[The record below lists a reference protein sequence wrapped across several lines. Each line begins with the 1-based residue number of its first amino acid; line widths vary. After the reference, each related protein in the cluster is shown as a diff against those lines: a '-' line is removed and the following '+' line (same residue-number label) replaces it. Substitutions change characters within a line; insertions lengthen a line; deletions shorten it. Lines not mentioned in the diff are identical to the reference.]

1 MGDKMKKGLFVILT
15 AALTLFVG
23 CKNLLDEGRSSE
35 KAGEA
40 KNTTYLHIASP
51 VVQDN
56 TRTVLPDFTIE
67 SLSDFVFSLQGMKV
81 TSGNNST
88 EMETLGT
95 YAGMIEL
102 SRAEIPCSEGI
113 WSFVLVAMKDGTV
126 FSGQL
131 SRVQI
136 TSGENQLNFVLT
148 FDRTSLEGRGNLIFK
163 LDYASAE
170 CASDVKLVTAELLK
184 YDVITAS
191 EISIDDYP
199 ETILTPE
206 NCTVT
211 FNVKDLESGNY
222 RVKIYLYADAEKT
235 HLINTWRELAI
246 ITGGQTSIANR
257 KFDSLNEVYKITC
270 NLAGGSTFEGAP
282 LPSCYTRH
290 SGEITLPVVYK
301 TGYSFEGWFAEDDF
315 SGQVVEKIPAGST
328 GDKTFYAKWKV
339 SAITV
344 SLNER
349 KDISL
354 IWTIIGTSVKFEA
367 SAPSTSATSGA
378 SFIWKV
384 DGNTDTTASGNI
396 FTFNLL
402 SNEVG
407 TYEIEV
413 IHGDLSTMAVVK
425 VNSFDSYI
433 YVSASTTASDENDG
447 TVSSPLA
454 TIAKAVEKMNDSTK
468 DYTILIDG
476 MLGRSVDSTQ
486 LTSGQLIAEFE
497 PVVEESAWKYR
508 YKAPILAK
516 SITLM
521 GLNPM
526 NEDGEPVDGINPSFG
541 SDTNGKSTPVL
552 LIATSV
558 PVILQNL
565 KLSGG
570 FLKSGEALMIGGTY
584 RDENDEGVDVTANV
598 TIKDG
603 VLITKNNMWNEG
615 TSMYSMYQTMVRIG
629 PGCSC
634 KMEGGKIT
642 DNVSGLG
649 VLTVARNATFEM
661 TGGYIGGNHL
671 YPYFSGDYSVDPTII
686 LTCGV
691 LVVGPAADGSMPGGL
706 FKISGDAIV
715 DEIYLQEGAVV
726 TVAGA
731 LTSASKIQ
739 IEPKVYQEGAKVI
752 DVTDTSGLSLEGAR
766 DYFTVKAND
775 DAYWQI
781 LEDGTLFEGYLS
793 SVSGLSD
800 LLSSLSANTED
811 SPYKVSIDDSRTD
824 FDSLLNDVNQV
835 LTSGGKY
842 VWLSFKDSNF
852 TKIEGEFNK
861 YVTCLTIPESVTSL
875 GFIDGEGIQRF
886 KVASGNENFAVSG
899 VVLCSKDLNTIYR
912 WPPACTATVGTIP
925 VNVYSIADGAFAN
938 CLNIKEF
945 SVLEGNTYF
954 KVTSGDTFEM
964 NSNGLKAYQ
973 NVRYFEYDDTIGP
986 QPDFGSTEW
995 SNWANQ
1001 VSMQYKSGHA
1011 TVGGIL
1017 TSYNEKTLVAFPP
1030 ALELLTA
1037 DDVKEKC
1044 GGYET
1049 DQGGV
1054 DITYSADSSINLYF
1068 DNVRP
1073 YALCGVKNVPT
1084 ITLGVTAT
1092 SLPAY
1097 TFKDCSG
1104 LKYVNLSHAGST
1116 ISAYTFSECTT
1127 LESVSFKSESII
1139 TVETNALYGCTA
1151 LNLLWFQAGEGHGDV
1166 QPGAYPSTCNVNVTG
1181 LVN

>member
-35 KAGEA
+35 KADEA

-95 YAGMIEL
+95 YAGMNEL

-126 FSGQL
+126 FSGLL
-131 SRVQI
+131 SRVQV
-136 TSGENQLNFVLT
+136 TSGENLLNFVLT

-170 CASDVKLVTAELLK
+170 GASDVKLVTAELLK
-184 YDVITAS
+184 YDVTTAS

-211 FNVKDLESGNY
+211 FNVNDLESGNY
-222 RVKIYLYADAEKT
+222 RVKIYLYADAEKS

-270 NLAGGSTFEGAP
+270 NLAGGVAFEIAP
-282 LPSCYTRH
+282 LPTCYTRH
-290 SGEITLPVVYK
+290 SGEIILPSPYK
-301 TGYSFEGWFAEDDF
+301 TGFSFEGWFAEDDF

-402 SNEVG
+402 SNEAG

-476 MLGRSVDSTQ
+476 ILGRSVDSTQ

-497 PVVEESAWKYR
+497 PIVEESTWNYR

-541 SDTNGKSTPVL
+541 LDTNGKSTPVL
-552 LIATSV
+552 RIATSV

-603 VLITKNNMWNEG
+603 VLITRNNMWNEA
-615 TSMYSMYQTMVRIG
+615 TSVWPTMVRIG

-671 YPYFSGDYSVDPTII
+671 YPYFEWESNDEPTRSV
-686 LTCGV
+686 TCGV
-691 LVVGPAADGSMPGGL
+691 LVVGPATDSSMTGGL
-706 FKISGDAIV
+706 FKISGDAVV

-731 LTSASKIQ
+731 LTSASKIM

-752 DVTDTSGLSLEGAR
+752 DVTDTSCLTLEEAR

-781 LEDGTLFEGYLS
+781 LDDGTLFEGYLS
-793 SVSGLSD
+793 SVSGLSA
-800 LLSSLSANTED
+800 LLSSLSANTAD
-811 SPYKVSIDDSRTD
+811 APYKVSIDDSRTD
-824 FDSLLNDVNQV
+824 FNSLLTDVNQA

-852 TKIEGEFNK
+852 TTIEGEFSE

-912 WPPACTATVGTIP
+912 WPPASTATVATIA
-925 VNVYSIADGAFAN
+925 VNIHSIADGAFAN

-954 KVTSGDTFEM
+954 KVTSGDIAN
-964 NSNGLKAYQ
+964 NSSAYSAYQ
-973 NVRYFEYDDTIGP
+973 LVDYFVYDSDI
-986 QPDFGSTEW
+986 PDAPENFDDWESWNKTYGSRIT
-995 SNWANQ
+995 N
-1001 VSMQYKSGHA
+1001 QYKDGY
-1011 TVGGIL
+1011 VPIPVL
-1017 TSYNEKTLVAFPP
+1017 TSYNGKTLVACPP
-1030 ALELLTA
+1030 ALELLTV
-1037 DDVKEKC
+1037 DDVKEIS

-1049 DQGGV
+1049 DQNGSE
-1054 DITYSADSSINLYF
+1054 ISYSADSSIYLSF
-1068 DNVRP
+1068 DTVRP
-1073 YALCGVKNVPT
+1073 YALCGVKNVQT
-1084 ITLGVTAT
+1084 ITLGVSAAA
-1092 SLPAY
+1092 LPAY

-1104 LKYVNLSHAGST
+1104 LKSVNLSHAGS
-1116 ISAYTFSECTT
+1116 IIAAYTFSECTT
-1127 LESVSFKSESII
+1127 LESVYFKSTSIN
-1139 TVETNALYGCTA
+1139 TVESNALYGCTA
-1151 LNLLWFQAGEGHGDV
+1151 LKLLWFQAGEVIGRNGTATD
-1166 QPGAYPSTCNVNVTG
+1166 AYPSTCNVNVTG
-1181 LVN
+1181 QVN